1 MNRPLSSAE
10 KQLVRWMLANGPA
23 SAVGFLPQVDLLE
36 VTSWKC
42 QCGCA
47 SLQFEMEG
55 CPASTGGMRP
65 LAEYVFGLDPERSGI
80 FVYEQAG
87 RLAGIEVYGLTGE
100 AAKTLPTISD
110 LEPFG
115 DRVRS
120 R

>member
-1 MNRPLSSAE
+1 MRRAVFDNFATKTCPIGTTNESSSE
-10 KQLVRWMLANGPA
+10 Q
-23 SAVGFLPQVDLLE
+23 
-36 VTSWKC
+36 
-42 QCGCA
+42 
-47 SLQFEMEG
+47 
-55 CPASTGGMRP
+55 
-65 LAEYVFGLDPERSGI
+65 ERSGI